1 MGIIV
6 QIPADI
12 TKECTVTKCA
22 AKEFINHV
30 KFNRTINHKLGISA
44 QDMMRGVGFKFTD
57 LAKGAVYYRNGESGP
72 WDPTKVDARK
82 ELKEKQDAAV
92 KIQAIQ
98 RGKADREKVKKMK
111 EENGGN

>member
-44 QDMMRGVGFKFTD
+44 QDMMRGMMKTKFNVD
-57 LAKGAVYYRNGESGP
+57 IFSIDIPPFLNNE
-72 WDPTKVDARK
+72 DARAKAIENIENKRKMNRKGSK
-82 ELKEKQDAAV
+82 EIKLFIPSSGE
-92 KIQAIQ
+92 
-98 RGKADREKVKKMK
+98 
-111 EENGGN
+111 